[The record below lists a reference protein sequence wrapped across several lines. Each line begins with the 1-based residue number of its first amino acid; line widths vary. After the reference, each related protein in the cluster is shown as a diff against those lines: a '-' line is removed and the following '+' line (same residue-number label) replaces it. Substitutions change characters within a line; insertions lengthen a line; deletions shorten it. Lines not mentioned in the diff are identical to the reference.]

1 MRVSGLG
8 FTLKLVKSLKWV
20 FSKDIKY
27 PDSALKKSFGSWI
40 MSGVH
45 FQSISTLL
53 IATS

>member
-20 FSKDIKY
+20 FSKDIKN
-27 PDSALKKSFGSWI
+27 PDSALKTFGSWI

-45 FQSISTLL
+45 FQSIRTLL